1 MNITKS
7 VRELHPVLK
16 SVLGCTACNSFWI
29 GIAFYSVGFNI
40 ICPTQLSETLL
51 VQNEILTN
59 IITTVL
65 QGFLSSGLSWIIFS
79 LVQLTGVY
87 DKY

>member
-7 VRELHPVLK
+7 VRELHPILK
-16 SVLGCTACNSFWI
+16 AVLGCTACNSFWI
-29 GIAFYSVGFNI
+29 GIAFYSIGFNI
-40 ICPTQLSETLL
+40 IYPTQLSETLII
-51 VQNEILTN
+51 QNEILPN
-59 IITTVL
+59 VITAVL

-79 LVQLTGVY
+79 LVQSTNVY